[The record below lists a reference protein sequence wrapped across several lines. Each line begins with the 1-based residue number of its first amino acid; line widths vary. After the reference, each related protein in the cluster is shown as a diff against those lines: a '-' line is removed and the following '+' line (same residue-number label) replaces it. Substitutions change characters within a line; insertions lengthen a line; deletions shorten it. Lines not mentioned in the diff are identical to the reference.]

1 MSALLDIVREA
12 RDLRDTANVELRRAI
27 VRARSQHTLTE
38 IGRAAGLG
46 KQRISQIVN
55 EHKREESHDPQ

>member
-12 RDLRDTANVELRRAI
+12 RELREAAEHNFRVAI
-27 VRARSQHTLTE
+27 VRAKSQHTLTE

-46 KQRISQIVN
+46 KARISQIVN
-55 EHKREESHDPQ
+55 QSREERAK

>member
-12 RDLRDTANVELRRAI
+12 RDLRDSANVELRRAI
-27 VRARSQHTLTE
+27 IRARSQHTLEE

-55 EHKREESHDPQ
+55 QHREENTK